1 MNSYWSGGGEIYYSD
16 DNGSTWSSAS
26 WSSGL
31 NNNANR
37 VDVRVAPSDPNTVY
51 ALIGQIATPR
61 WLAKTTDNG
70 SSWTVLDLPT
80 NEDTSSQSYGGYL
93 SDVNGTANWAI
104 GFGVDATDANTIYA
118 GVIDAYKSTDG
129 GVSWTHISDWRGS
142 GGGLQYLHA
151 DHHAVRSI
159 NNNEIVFANDGGIFY
174 TVNGGTNIYQRNE
187 GYNVGQFYSV
197 ALHPEASNQYVLGG
211 TQDNGS
217 WKIGA
222 TGIASGSEVTG
233 GDGGFAHIDQLDP
246 NYQFTASN
254 GNNIYRSTNGGLSWS
269 TYSNHTEGTLINP
282 SGIDFIST
290 LSQ

>member
-16 DNGSTWSSAS
+16 DNGSTWTSAT

-70 SSWTVLDLPT
+70 ASWTVLDLPT

-159 NNNEIVFANDGGIFY
+159 KNNEIVFANDGGIFY

-197 ALHPEASNQYVLGG
+197 ALHPEASNQYL
-211 TQDNGS
+211 S
-217 WKIGA
+217 LI
-222 TGIASGSEVTG
+222 
-233 GDGGFAHIDQLDP
+233 HI
-246 NYQFTASN
+246 
-254 GNNIYRSTNGGLSWS
+254 
-269 TYSNHTEGTLINP
+269 
-282 SGIDFIST
+282 
-290 LSQ
+290 